1 MNKEQ
6 EYLIRLTAA
15 YLDGKKISLKN
26 DIDYAKLFADARS
39 HNLFGIA
46 FCAIANSQNKKDV
59 LSEKE
64 LDHYQS
70 LFTDIIY
77 NYNLFLKIYGE
88 LTDALKGAEIRFV
101 PFKGIVLK
109 DIYPVPEARSM
120 GDIDILID
128 HDKRDFAKAALT
140 KAGFQCVTS
149 NGPEWAY
156 NKNGICVEIHTSILN
171 GNTGRNS
178 AKEYFADA
186 IDHAKFSGFEGRL
199 DDTYHFEFLFAHLA
213 QHFVDFG
220 AGIRMILDLA
230 AMLKTRDIDI
240 DKVVKDLETAGLG
253 KFAETMLTV
262 CYKWYGYGRDF
273 GLDTQKAEN
282 FIAAHGTFG
291 FKDRDLSAVV
301 MRKEFEKGKTGGPVL
316 RKLRLLFPPY
326 GRMRELPY
334 IKFIDGRP
342 YMLPAA
348 WIYRVI
354 YNFINRKN
362 RMMQTAKGL
371 SDKNSENK
379 AKKEFEFFKE
389 IGLN

>member
-6 EYLIRLTAA
+6 EYLILLSAA
-15 YLDGKKISLKN
+15 YLDGKIIRLED
-26 DIDYAKLFADARS
+26 DIDYAKLFAEARS
-39 HNLFGIA
+39 HNLFGVA
-46 FCAIANSQNKKDV
+46 FCAIANSENKNDV
-59 LSEKE
+59 LSEEE
-64 LDHYQS
+64 LDHYQAQ
-70 LFTDIIY
+70 FTDSIY
-77 NYNLFLKIYGE
+77 NYNLFLKVYAD
-88 LTDALKGAEIRFV
+88 LTNALKGAEIRFV

-109 DIYPVPEARSM
+109 DYYPVPETRSM

-128 HDKRDFAKAALT
+128 SDKRDCVKAVLT
-140 KAGFQCVTS
+140 KAGFQCINS
-149 NGPEWAY
+149 SGPEWAY
-156 NKNGICVEIHTSILN
+156 TKNGIRVEIHTSILN
-171 GNTGRNS
+171 GSTGKNS
-178 AKEYFADA
+178 AKEYFDDA
-186 IDHAKFSGFEGRL
+186 IDHAKFSGFEGRF
-199 DDTYHFEFLFAHLA
+199 DENYHFEFLIAHLA

-230 AMLKTRDIDI
+230 VMLRSRDIDM
-240 DKVVKDLETAGLG
+240 DKVVKDLEAAGLG
-253 KFAETMLTV
+253 KFAKTMLTV
-262 CYKWYGYGRDF
+262 CCEWYGYGRDF
-273 GLDTQKAEN
+273 GEDTQKAAD

-291 FKDRDLSAVV
+291 MKDRDLSAVV

-326 GRMRELPY
+326 ERMRELPY

-354 YNFINRKN
+354 YNFTNRKS
-362 RMMQTAKGL
+362 RMMRTAKGL
-371 SDKNSENK
+371 SDKNSENE